1 MSDHKFEIF
10 LATVP
15 GLEQAL
21 FDEAKALGL
30 PTPKRIP
37 GGVSFDGGW
46 PDVWRANLCLRGA
59 TRVLARIGSF
69 PVFHLAQLDKRARK
83 FPWADVLPTD
93 KTIRV
98 ETTCKRSKIYHDRA
112 ATQRIERALT
122 DVLGIEIASEADIT
136 LKVRIED
143 NLCTFSVDTSGES
156 LHKRGHKTATGK
168 APMRETLAAL
178 FLRQMGY
185 DGAMP
190 VVDPMCGSG
199 TFVIE
204 AAEWAS
210 GLFPGRSRAFAF
222 EAFSSFDADAFEKLK
237 ASAAPAEPELLFF
250 GSDRN
255 DGAVQNSRKNAE
267 NASVSGCTQFKLG
280 AISDLQNPGTSPG
293 IVMVNPPYGT
303 RIGEKK
309 LLFAVYGSLGKVLLE
324 RFSGWRVGIVT
335 SDGGL
340 AKATGLDF
348 AEIGPPI
355 SHGGLKIKLYQTAPL
370 P

>member
-1 MSDHKFEIF
+1 MSDSTFEIF
-10 LATVP
+10 LVTVP
-15 GLEQAL
+15 GLEPAL
-21 FDEAKALGL
+21 CEEAREIGL
-30 PTPKRIP
+30 PRPKEVP
-37 GGVSFDGGW
+37 GGVQFEGTW
-46 PDVWRANLCLRGA
+46 PDVWKANLCLRGA

-83 FPWADVLPTD
+83 FPWADVLPAD

-112 ATQRIERALT
+112 ATQRIERALQDT
-122 DVLGIEIASEADIT
+122 LGVEIAAEADIT

-185 DGAMP
+185 DGNLS

-210 GLFPGRSRAFAF
+210 GLLPGRTRSFAF
-222 EAFSSFDADAFEKLK
+222 EGFASFDAEAFASLK
-237 ASAAPAEPELLFF
+237 SRAETSEPEVKFF

-267 NASVSGCTQFKLG
+267 SALVSDCTAFTHA
-280 AISDLQNPGTSPG
+280 AISDLQNPGVAPG
-293 IVMVNPPYGT
+293 IVIVNPPCGT
-303 RIGEKK
+303 RIGNKK
-309 LLFAVYGSLGKVLLE
+309 LLYAVYGSLGKVLLE
-324 RFSGWRVGIVT
+324 RFSGWRVGIIT

-348 AEIGPPI
+348 TDIGPPI
-355 SHGGLKIKLYQTAPL
+355 SHGGLKIKLYQTSEL